1 MTLRAVSPKA
11 EEFFRDEAGGMRWQR
26 VPPTEK
32 RGRVQTSTITVA
44 VLPEPSFE
52 QVRIDE
58 RDLEYRTCR
67 GSGPGGQNRNKLETA
82 VQLTHKPTGLSVRCE
97 TERSQHQ
104 NKQAALALLRAKLWQ
119 SQQQRSADLRS
130 ADRRHQIGSGERGDK
145 RRTVALQ
152 RDQVVDHQTGRTW
165 KAREYLRGEW

>member
-1 MTLRAVSPKA
+1 
-11 EEFFRDEAGGMRWQR
+11 
-26 VPPTEK
+26 
-32 RGRVQTSTITVA
+32 VQTSTITVA
-44 VLPEPSFE
+44 VLPEPDCN
-52 QVRIDE
+52 QVHVDE
-58 RDLEYRTCR
+58 RDLTWRTCR

-82 VQLTHKPTGLSVRCE
+82 VQLTHGPTGISVRCE

-104 NKQAALALLRAKLWQ
+104 NKQGALAMLRAKLWQ
-119 SQQQRSADLRS
+119 SQQQRSADSRS